1 MIWFQNTNEG
11 ATLLSIAVT
20 DRDTGANAQLQYAIG
35 SIDGESCTDDCV
47 SLHFNNNYICAL
59 HAQTLHWANR
69 CSAFVNL
76 LVL

>member
-1 MIWFQNTNEG
+1 M
-11 ATLLSIAVT
+11 SIAVT

-47 SLHFNNNYICAL
+47 SLDFNNNINYICAF